1 MIASILFVILLVVLD
16 QASKIYLTLVNKTSP
31 IDLEVI
37 RGFFRITY
45 TCNDGAAFSIL
56 KGKRVF
62 FIIMTIVVV
71 FLIVYYLLKNK
82 VYWVEKYS
90 LLLIISGAVGNLID
104 RIMYG
109 YVIDFLDF
117 IIFGYDFP
125 VFNIA
130 DSFITIGAIGLI
142 VSILF
147 LNKEG
152 ENAGNYN

>member
-37 RGFFRITY
+37 KGFFRITY

-142 VSILF
+142 ISILF

-152 ENAGNYN
+152 ENAGN

>member
-62 FIIMTIVVV
+62 FIIMTIIVV

-109 YVIDFLDF
+109 YVIDFLGF
-117 IIFGYDFP
+117 IIVGYDFP

-142 VSILF
+142 ISILF

-152 ENAGNYN
+152 ENAGN

>member
-152 ENAGNYN
+152 ENAGN

>member
-62 FIIMTIVVV
+62 FIIMTIIVF

-142 VSILF
+142 ISILF

-152 ENAGNYN
+152 ENAGN

>member
-1 MIASILFVILLVVLD
+1 MIVSILFVILLVVLD

-62 FIIMTIVVV
+62 FIIMTIIVV
-71 FLIVYYLLKNK
+71 FFIVYYLLKNK

-142 VSILF
+142 ISILF

-152 ENAGNYN
+152 ENAGN

>member
-1 MIASILFVILLVVLD
+1 
-16 QASKIYLTLVNKTSP
+16 
-31 IDLEVI
+31 
-37 RGFFRITY
+37 
-45 TCNDGAAFSIL
+45 
-56 KGKRVF
+56 
-62 FIIMTIVVV
+62 MTIVVV

-142 VSILF
+142 ISILF

-152 ENAGNYN
+152 ENAGN

>member
-1 MIASILFVILLVVLD
+1 MKVIASILFVILLVVLD

-37 RGFFRITY
+37 RGFFKITY

-142 VSILF
+142 ISILF

-152 ENAGNYN
+152 ENAGN

>member
-142 VSILF
+142 ISILF

-152 ENAGNYN
+152 EKAGN

>member
-71 FLIVYYLLKNK
+71 FFIVYYLLKNK

-142 VSILF
+142 ISILF

-152 ENAGNYN
+152 ENAGN

>member
-45 TCNDGAAFSIL
+45 TCNNGAAFSIL

-142 VSILF
+142 ISILF

-152 ENAGNYN
+152 ENAGN

>member
-62 FIIMTIVVV
+62 FIIMTIIVVC
-71 FLIVYYLLKNK
+71 FIVYYLLKNK

-90 LLLIISGAVGNLID
+90 LLVIISGAVGNLID

-142 VSILF
+142 ISILF

-152 ENAGNYN
+152 ENAGN

>member
-16 QASKIYLTLVNKTSP
+16 QASKIYLTLINKTSP

-62 FIIMTIVVV
+62 FIIMTIIVV

-142 VSILF
+142 ISILF

-152 ENAGNYN
+152 ENAGN

>member
-37 RGFFRITY
+37 SGFFRITY

-152 ENAGNYN
+152 ENAGN

>member
-71 FLIVYYLLKNK
+71 FFIVYYLLKNK

-104 RIMYG
+104 RVMYG

-130 DSFITIGAIGLI
+130 DSFITIGAVGLI
-142 VSILF
+142 ISILF

-152 ENAGNYN
+152 ENAGN

>member
-16 QASKIYLTLVNKTSP
+16 QTSKIYLTLVNKTSP

-62 FIIMTIVVV
+62 FIIMTIIVV

-142 VSILF
+142 ISILF

-152 ENAGNYN
+152 ENAGN

>member
-37 RGFFRITY
+37 KGFFRITY

-90 LLLIISGAVGNLID
+90 LLLIVSGAVGNLID

-142 VSILF
+142 ISILF

-152 ENAGNYN
+152 ENAGN

>member
-62 FIIMTIVVV
+62 FIIMTIIVV

-117 IIFGYDFP
+117 VIFGYDFP

-142 VSILF
+142 ISILF

-152 ENAGNYN
+152 ENAGN

>member
-45 TCNDGAAFSIL
+45 TCNDGASFSIL

-71 FLIVYYLLKNK
+71 CLIVYYLLKNK

-109 YVIDFLDF
+109 YVIDFLYF

-142 VSILF
+142 ISILF

-152 ENAGNYN
+152 ENAGN

>member
-16 QASKIYLTLVNKTSP
+16 QASKIYITLVNKTSP

-142 VSILF
+142 ISILF

-152 ENAGNYN
+152 ENAGN

>member
-71 FLIVYYLLKNK
+71 FFIVYYLLKNK

-117 IIFGYDFP
+117 IIFGCDFP

-130 DSFITIGAIGLI
+130 DAALCIGVGIILI
-142 VSILF
+142 LMLLEERNEKKNV
-147 LNKEG
+147 
-152 ENAGNYN
+152 

>member
-71 FLIVYYLLKNK
+71 FFIVYYLLKNK

-90 LLLIISGAVGNLID
+90 LLLIISGALGNLID

-142 VSILF
+142 ISILF

-152 ENAGNYN
+152 ENAGN

>member
-45 TCNDGAAFSIL
+45 TCNDVAAFSIL

-142 VSILF
+142 ISILF

-152 ENAGNYN
+152 ENAGN

>member
-1 MIASILFVILLVVLD
+1 MIVSILFVILLVVLD

-62 FIIMTIVVV
+62 FIIMTIIVVC
-71 FLIVYYLLKNK
+71 LIVYYLLKNK

-142 VSILF
+142 ISILF

-152 ENAGNYN
+152 ENAGN

>member
-62 FIIMTIVVV
+62 FIIMTIIVV
-71 FLIVYYLLKNK
+71 FLIAYYLLKNK

-152 ENAGNYN
+152 ENAGN

>member
-62 FIIMTIVVV
+62 FIIMTIIVVCFIV
-71 FLIVYYLLKNK
+71 FYLLKNK

-142 VSILF
+142 ISILF

-152 ENAGNYN
+152 ENAGN

>member
-62 FIIMTIVVV
+62 FIIMTIIVV

-90 LLLIISGAVGNLID
+90 FLLIISGAVGNLID

-142 VSILF
+142 ISILF

-152 ENAGNYN
+152 ENAGN

>member
-62 FIIMTIVVV
+62 FIIMTIIVVC
-71 FLIVYYLLKNK
+71 LIVYYLLKNK

-142 VSILF
+142 ISILF

-152 ENAGNYN
+152 ENAGN

>member
-62 FIIMTIVVV
+62 FIIMTIAVVC
-71 FLIVYYLLKNK
+71 FIVYYLLKNK

-130 DSFITIGAIGLI
+130 DSFITIGAVGLI
-142 VSILF
+142 ISILF

-152 ENAGNYN
+152 ENAGN

>member
-62 FIIMTIVVV
+62 FIIMTIIVV

-109 YVIDFLDF
+109 HVIDFLDF

-142 VSILF
+142 ISILF

-152 ENAGNYN
+152 ENAGN

>member
-37 RGFFRITY
+37 KGFFRITY

-62 FIIMTIVVV
+62 FIIMTIIVI

-90 LLLIISGAVGNLID
+90 LLLIISGALGNLID

-130 DSFITIGAIGLI
+130 DSFITIGAIGLFI
-142 VSILF
+142 SILF

-152 ENAGNYN
+152 KNAGN

>member
-62 FIIMTIVVV
+62 FIIMTIIVV
-71 FLIVYYLLKNK
+71 FFIVYYLLKNE

-142 VSILF
+142 ISILF

-152 ENAGNYN
+152 ENAGN

>member
-90 LLLIISGAVGNLID
+90 LLLIISGAIGNLID

-142 VSILF
+142 ISILF

-152 ENAGNYN
+152 ENAGN

>member
-56 KGKRVF
+56 NGKRVF

-142 VSILF
+142 ISILF

-152 ENAGNYN
+152 ENAGN

>member
-142 VSILF
+142 ISILF

-152 ENAGNYN
+152 ENAGN

>member
-56 KGKRVF
+56 KGKRLF

-142 VSILF
+142 ISILF

-152 ENAGNYN
+152 ENAGN

>member
-71 FLIVYYLLKNK
+71 FLIVYYLLQNK

-152 ENAGNYN
+152 ENAGN

>member
-62 FIIMTIVVV
+62 FIIMTIIVV

-152 ENAGNYN
+152 ENAGN

>member
-62 FIIMTIVVV
+62 FIIMTIIVV

-142 VSILF
+142 ISILF

-152 ENAGNYN
+152 ENAGN

>member
-37 RGFFRITY
+37 KGFFRITY

-62 FIIMTIVVV
+62 FIIMTIAVVC
-71 FLIVYYLLKNK
+71 LIVYYLLKNK

-142 VSILF
+142 ISILF

-152 ENAGNYN
+152 ENAGN